1 MEKKIYQN
9 YLLNLIPIV
18 KKQAYEAKT
27 EANTPREKTE
37 DDISQGVLMGYYSII
52 TLFKHEAFT
61 FCIDQKEIGLAEI
74 KPDIDLLCMGSPP
87 NRNPDVDCV
96 EDNWAIDEMT
106 EQRVMWYLSDLNVL
120 LQERA
125 MEAKKDADAPKE
137 GFESYNKG
145 ELLAYHRVF
154 STMQKQAS
162 LFDLNQEE
170 IRLSDIDPDRDLV
183 V

>member
-1 MEKKIYQN
+1 
-9 YLLNLIPIV
+9 
-18 KKQAYEAKT
+18 
-27 EANTPREKTE
+27 
-37 DDISQGVLMGYYSII
+37 
-52 TLFKHEAFT
+52 
-61 FCIDQKEIGLAEI
+61 
-74 KPDIDLLCMGSPP
+74 
-87 NRNPDVDCV
+87 
-96 EDNWAIDEMT
+96 
-106 EQRVMWYLSDLNVL
+106 
-120 LQERA
+120 

-137 GFESYNKG
+137 GFEAYNKG